1 MVIGDKINCI
11 SAVGENVVWF
21 ETFQPEISH
30 SLKQR
35 IHEKK
40 GHEKL

>member
-21 ETFQPEISH
+21 ETFLPEISH